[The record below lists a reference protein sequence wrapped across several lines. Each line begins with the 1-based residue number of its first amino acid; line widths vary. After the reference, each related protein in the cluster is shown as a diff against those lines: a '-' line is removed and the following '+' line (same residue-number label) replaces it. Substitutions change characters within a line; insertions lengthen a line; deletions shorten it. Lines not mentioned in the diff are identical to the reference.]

1 MPVEAGY
8 FMASPSPETKLSSS
22 LARDTSQTGKHTV
35 TVLGE
40 TVPTKPAL
48 RFGKEGKQNA
58 TSSLGQPLN
67 LLPAPLLSRVFIL
80 SVSEDTVRERLTQ
93 RRVDPTTGER

>member
-40 TVPTKPAL
+40 TVPTIEIWERRKA
-48 RFGKEGKQNA
+48 NVI
-58 TSSLGQPLN
+58 SSLGRPLN
-67 LLPAPLLSRVFIL
+67 LLLLFSL
-80 SVSEDTVRERLTQ
+80 ECSS
-93 RRVDPTTGER
+93 

>member
-40 TVPTKPAL
+40 TVPTIEIWERRKAKRYKFP
-48 RFGKEGKQNA
+48 GTA
-58 TSSLGQPLN
+58 TKSC
-67 LLPAPLLSRVFIL
+67 APLLSRVFIL
-80 SVSEDTVRERLTQ
+80 SVPEDTVRERLTQ